1 MLKPK
6 YNNFIFYTH
15 NLGRY
20 DIIFIYNVLLNYNYN
35 LKYDYYILKTT
46 MRDNTIIKL
55 EIKIKSEKSIK
66 IYFVDSLNL
75 LNASLEKLTKEF
87 KIENKKGNFPHLF
100 VNKNTLNYVGNKPH
114 ISYYGNM
121 DLIQY
126 NLIPST

>member
-87 KIENKKGNFPHLF
+87 KIENKKGWYIT
-100 VNKNTLNYVGNKPH
+100 KK
-114 ISYYGNM
+114 I
-121 DLIQY
+121 IK
-126 NLIPST
+126 